1 MEYEVVIEKHWSGK
15 TYNVRLNSYE
25 KNGWGMG
32 NGRAFDVSYKKAIKV
47 AEETAKTYNA
57 EIIKKEGVLWN
68 TKW

>member
-1 MEYEVVIEKHWSGK
+1 MQYEVVIEKHWSGK

-57 EIIKKEGVLWN
+57 EIIKKEGVL
-68 TKW
+68 

>member
-57 EIIKKEGVLWN
+57 EIIKKEGVE
-68 TKW
+68 

>member
-1 MEYEVVIEKHWSGK
+1 MHYEVVIEKHWSGK

-47 AEETAKTYNA
+47 AEKTAKTYNA
-57 EIIKKEGVLWN
+57 EIIKKEGVL
-68 TKW
+68 

>member
-1 MEYEVVIEKHWSGK
+1 MHYEVVIEKHWSGK

-47 AEETAKTYNA
+47 AEENAKTYNA